1 MLQNIIVKIDQ
12 NTYLFS
18 LKDKEGKYP
27 KDILK
32 TLIKS
37 MLLKVNKDESEF
49 IYSLSDYF
57 GKDNF
62 TLTSMN
68 KRILEV

>member
-1 MLQNIIVKIDQ
+1 MIQNIIVKIDQ

-18 LKDKEGKYP
+18 LKDNEGKYS
-27 KDILK
+27 KDVLK
-32 TLIKS
+32 I
-37 MLLKVNKDESEF
+37 LLKNLFSEADRDESDF
-49 IYSLSDYF
+49 IYALSECF
-57 GKDNF
+57 GKDNY

>member
-18 LKDKEGKYP
+18 LKDKEGEYP

-32 TLIKS
+32 I
-37 MLLKVNKDESEF
+37 LLKNLLLGANKDESDF